1 VRITLIRPR
10 FAEGYQTQA
19 RMEPLALGILAA
31 LTPPEHR
38 VRVVDERIEPVDLE
52 APADLVALS
61 VCTFSARRGY
71 ALADAFRARGVPVVL
86 GGFHPTLAPE
96 EAAAHADAVAVGDA
110 EHTWP
115 RLLAD
120 AAAGRLGAR
129 YGDAASG
136 PALGVPPDRAAFRG
150 KGYLPIRLVQYGR
163 GCPRACEFCSI
174 RAFYGGGVR
183 HRPVEE
189 VVAELSGPGP
199 RRVLFVDDNLL
210 GDRAAFRA
218 LLEAITP
225 LRLRWSSQLDLSL
238 ADDPALL
245 ALARRSGCQ
254 AVTIGLESLS
264 EENLRQMGKGWN
276 HAAGFAARLGALRR
290 AGIMVYGTF
299 VFGYDQD
306 DPATIR
312 RTLAFALA
320 ERLFVANF
328 NPLMPFPGT
337 PLLARLRAEGRL
349 VHDRWWLTPGH
360 RWHDALVRPRR
371 MTADELTDGCRAARQ
386 AFHGLGA
393 IGRRLFSRAHLASL
407 DNLVVYLAANLVSRR
422 DIQAKARL
430 GPGA

>member
-1 VRITLIRPR
+1 
-10 FAEGYQTQA
+10 
-19 RMEPLALGILAA
+19 
-31 LTPPEHR
+31 
-38 VRVVDERIEPVDLE
+38 VRVLDERIEPVDPG

-61 VCTFSARRGY
+61 VCTFSARRAY

-86 GGFHPTLAPE
+86 GGFHPTLAPD
-96 EAAAHADAVAVGDA
+96 EAAAHADAVAIGDA
-110 EHTWP
+110 EGTWP
-115 RLLAD
+115 RIVAD
-120 AAAGRLGAR
+120 AAAGRLQAR
-129 YGDAASG
+129 YRPEAPG
-136 PALGVPPDRAAFRG
+136 PALGVRPDRAAFRG
-150 KGYLPIRLVQYGR
+150 KGYLPVRLVQYGR

-174 RAFYGGGVR
+174 RAFYGGAQR

-189 VVAELSGPGP
+189 VVAELSEPGP

-254 AVTIGLESLS
+254 AVTIGLESLD

-276 HAAGFAARLGALRR
+276 RAGGFPARLAALRR

-299 VFGYDQD
+299 VFGYDHD
-306 DPATIR
+306 DPAAMR
-312 RTLAFALA
+312 RALRFAID
-320 ERLFVANF
+320 ERLFIANF

-337 PLLARLRAEGRL
+337 PLLDRLRTEGRL
-349 VHDRWWLTPGH
+349 VHDRWWLEPGH
-360 RWHDALVRPRR
+360 RWHDALVRPRG
-371 MTADELTDGCRAARQ
+371 MSADELTAGCRAARE

-407 DNLVVYLAANLVSRR
+407 DNLLVYLAANLVSRR
-422 DIQAKARL
+422 DIQAKSRL
-430 GPGA
+430 VPGGAA